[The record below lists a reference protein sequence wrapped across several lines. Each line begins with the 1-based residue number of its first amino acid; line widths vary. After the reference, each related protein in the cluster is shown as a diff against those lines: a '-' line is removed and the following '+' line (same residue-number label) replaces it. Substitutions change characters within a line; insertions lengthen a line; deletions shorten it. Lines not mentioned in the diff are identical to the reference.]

1 MAINSALEIHASLPE
16 TVSGQSAVFTNYNA
30 GGATFFFDVTA
41 VSGTT
46 PSLTLK
52 LQAWDT
58 TSNKFVDVA
67 GATTASI
74 TATGTVALAV
84 SPGITVV
91 ANAAVAAQ
99 LPFAW
104 RIVWT
109 ITGTTPSFTFTAS
122 AHLRG
127 GN

>member
-1 MAINSALEIHASLPE
+1 MAINNALEIHASLPE
-16 TVSGQSAVFTNYNA
+16 TVTGQSAVVTNYNA
-30 GGATFFFDVTA
+30 SGAVFFFDVTA

-46 PSLTLK
+46 PSLTFK
-52 LQAWDT
+52 LQAFDT
-58 TSNKFVDVA
+58 TSGKFVDVA
-67 GATTASI
+67 GAATVAI
-74 TATGTVALAV
+74 TATGTFALAV
-84 SPGITVV
+84 APGITVV
-91 ANAAVAAQ
+91 ANAAIAAQ

-122 AHLRG
+122 THLCG